1 MSVLV
6 YTMVLWVFEIVGLWL
21 VVIIRYILINLVVYL
36 GNLKYI
42 NILFRCYEYYIECC
56 FDKKFIKLFYV
67 RENLLLEYWLLGICK
82 LLDGKLYKVMIMC
95 EKGGKFDNIYS
106 RIVFKYIIGLSLYFI

>member
-1 MSVLV
+1 MSIILSVVL
-6 YTMVLWVFEIVGLWL
+6 I
-21 VVIIRYILINLVVYL
+21 
-36 GNLKYI
+36 
-42 NILFRCYEYYIECC
+42 
-56 FDKKFIKLFYV
+56 KKFIKLFYV

-106 RIVFKYIIGLSLYFI
+106 RIVFKYIICKIVEVWVYILYSFNYMEIKI